1 MVSLLAS
8 ATHLVGGEIYYTHLG
23 GNQYLVT
30 LKVYRDCGPANTLG
44 TGFDDQVYIGMWDG
58 SGTIGFNDVL
68 TIPLTQSN
76 VSSVPVV
83 LGNPCGTP
91 PPDLCIE
98 QAIYSTTVT
107 LPANAYG
114 WDLMW
119 QRCCRNPSIS
129 NLQNF
134 GGTDNPGATF
144 LAHVPGTSQG
154 SDATNNSS
162 PTFQELPPV
171 AVCANFNFTWDH
183 SAIDPDGDEL
193 VYSFC
198 APLDGG
204 GTGGGN
210 GYDSPV
216 PNPPATP
223 PYNDVPYLNGYSATY
238 PIASDP
244 AMEIDPVTG
253 VITGMPTQP
262 GQYAIGICV
271 SEYRDGELLSTT
283 MRDFQFNVTLCDP
296 NIQSLVADQ
305 TPAQLCIGETLTLD
319 NNSQNGTSY
328 SWDFGVPGMT
338 TDVSDEFERSA
349 CVSSQQS
356 IFVCE
361 TSSER
366 SPQRGCMR
374 SSARLAIASRPSSL
388 LVSPREPR
396 CSRVFASRTATG
408 WMPREPANA
417 SI

>member
-1 MVSLLAS
+1 MNLSRLLKCVWAAVLGSVSFLAG

-23 GNQYLVT
+23 GDQYLVT

-58 SGTIGFNDVL
+58 SGTIGNNDVL

-98 QAIYSTTVT
+98 QAIYTTTVT

-129 NLQNF
+129 NLLNF
-134 GGTDNPGATF
+134 GGTENPGATF
-144 LAHVPGTSQG
+144 LTHVPGTSQG
-154 SDATNNSS
+154 AGATNNSS
-162 PTFQELPPV
+162 PVFQELPPV
-171 AVCANFNFTWDH
+171 AVCANFDFTWDH

-238 PIASDP
+238 PIASNP
-244 AMEIDPVTG
+244 AMEIDPATG

-283 MRDFQFNVTLCDP
+283 MRDFQFN
-296 NIQSLVADQ
+296 
-305 TPAQLCIGETLTLD
+305 
-319 NNSQNGTSY
+319 
-328 SWDFGVPGMT
+328 
-338 TDVSDEFERSA
+338 
-349 CVSSQQS
+349 
-356 IFVCE
+356 
-361 TSSER
+361 
-366 SPQRGCMR
+366 
-374 SSARLAIASRPSSL
+374 
-388 LVSPREPR
+388 
-396 CSRVFASRTATG
+396 
-408 WMPREPANA
+408 
-417 SI
+417 

>member
-1 MVSLLAS
+1 MWAAVLGSASLLAS

-204 GTGGGN
+204 GTGGGT
-210 GYDSPV
+210 GGAQQ
-216 PNPPATP
+216 ATI
-223 PYNDVPYLNGYSATY
+223 VLNVDG
-238 PIASDP
+238 
-244 AMEIDPVTG
+244 G
-253 VITGMPTQP
+253 L
-262 GQYAIGICV
+262 
-271 SEYRDGELLSTT
+271 SEAF
-283 MRDFQFNVTLCDP
+283 MR
-296 NIQSLVADQ
+296 
-305 TPAQLCIGETLTLD
+305 
-319 NNSQNGTSY
+319 
-328 SWDFGVPGMT
+328 
-338 TDVSDEFERSA
+338 
-349 CVSSQQS
+349 
-356 IFVCE
+356 
-361 TSSER
+361 
-366 SPQRGCMR
+366 
-374 SSARLAIASRPSSL
+374 
-388 LVSPREPR
+388 
-396 CSRVFASRTATG
+396 
-408 WMPREPANA
+408 
-417 SI
+417 